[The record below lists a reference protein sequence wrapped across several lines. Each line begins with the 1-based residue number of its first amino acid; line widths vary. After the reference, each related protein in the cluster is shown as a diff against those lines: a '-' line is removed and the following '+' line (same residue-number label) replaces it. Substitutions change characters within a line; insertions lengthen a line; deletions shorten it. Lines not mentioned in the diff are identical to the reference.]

1 MIFAELLS
9 YIDQHTDLAILTGG
23 PAETL
28 AAARGK
34 IADGDYAA
42 EVIRAL
48 AERLQLVDADAA
60 LPNRTTVVNALGQ
73 TRLKYF
79 ADDAPV
85 EGLRFVEKFIAG
97 IDAAFNDEALRE
109 RGK

>member
-9 YIDQHTDLAILTGG
+9 YIDQHTDLAILSGS
-23 PAETL
+23 PADTL
-28 AAARGK
+28 AAARGE
-34 IADGDYAA
+34 IADGDYAG

-48 AERLQLVDADAA
+48 AERLELIDADAV
-60 LPNRTTVVNALGQ
+60 LPERTTVINALGQ